1 MKILLVN
8 DYATPVGG
16 VEILILMLRDRL
28 RERGHEVHVFASSA
42 QSGEEESFAD
52 YECFGTTSRFRTLLQ
67 TANPW
72 AYWRLRRVLAS
83 FQPEV
88 VHVLLHLTQLSPLIL
103 PLLRNVPS
111 VYHAQWYR
119 AICPLGTKMLPDGQ
133 TCHVPLGTVCYHTH
147 CLPLRDWVPL
157 MVQMHL
163 WRQWRHAFN
172 RVVAVSTVVQ
182 RRLIAD
188 GIAPV
193 DVIRNGIPMQRLR
206 PPLASPPTAA
216 FAGRFVRE
224 KGIDV
229 LLRAFA
235 RVVAAI
241 PEARLV
247 LVGDG
252 PECVPLR
259 RLIAD
264 LGLSTQVS
272 MAGHLPR
279 QELEPY
285 LAKAWVQVMPSHWA
299 EPFGLVAAEA
309 MMRGTAVIVSDSG
322 GLAELVQDGDTGFL
336 VPPGDSEALA
346 TRLLQVLHSRDL
358 AEHIGQ
364 AGRTMA
370 LACLSERTVVDRF
383 VEVYQQLIEQKD
395 TQGKGNAT

>member
-1 MKILLVN
+1 MRILLVN

-28 RERGHEVHVFASSA
+28 RERGHEVRVFASSA
-42 QSGEEESFAD
+42 RSGGGESFAD

-72 AYWRLRRVLAS
+72 AYWRLRRVLGS

-103 PLLRNVPS
+103 PLLRNIPS

-119 AICPLGTKMLPDGQ
+119 AVCPLGTKMFPDGQ
-133 TCHVPLGTVCYHTH
+133 TCHVSLGTVCYHTH

-182 RRLIAD
+182 RRLIAE

-193 DVIRNGIPMQRLR
+193 DVIRNGIPLQLSR

-252 PECVPLR
+252 PERVPLR

-264 LGLSTQVS
+264 LGLSTRVS
-272 MAGHLPR
+272 MAGHLPH
-279 QELEPY
+279 QELEQY
-285 LAKAWVQVMPSHWA
+285 LTKAWC
-299 EPFGLVAAEA
+299 
-309 MMRGTAVIVSDSG
+309 R
-322 GLAELVQDGDTGFL
+322 
-336 VPPGDSEALA
+336 
-346 TRLLQVLHSRDL
+346 
-358 AEHIGQ
+358 
-364 AGRTMA
+364 
-370 LACLSERTVVDRF
+370 
-383 VEVYQQLIEQKD
+383 
-395 TQGKGNAT
+395 

>member
-1 MKILLVN
+1 MRILLVN

-16 VEILILMLRDRL
+16 VEILVLMLRDRL
-28 RERGHEVHVFASSA
+28 RERGHEVRVFASSA
-42 QSGEEESFAD
+42 RPGGGEGFAD

-72 AYWRLRRVLAS
+72 AHWRLRRVLAA

-111 VYHAQWYR
+111 VFHAQWYR
-119 AICPLGTKMLPDGQ
+119 AVCPLGTKMFPDGQ
-133 TCHVPLGTVCYHTH
+133 TCHVPWGTVCYHTH

-157 MVQMHL
+157 MVQMRL
-163 WRQWRHAFN
+163 WRQWRQAFN
-172 RVVAVSTVVQ
+172 RVVAVSTAVQ
-182 RRLIAD
+182 RSLIAE

-193 DVIRNGIPMQRLR
+193 DVIWNGIPPQRSR
-206 PPLASPPTAA
+206 PPLVSPPTAA

-235 RVVAAI
+235 KVVAAI

-252 PECVPLR
+252 PERLPLH

-264 LGLSTQVS
+264 LGLSTRVS
-272 MAGHLPR
+272 IAGHLPR
-279 QELEPY
+279 QELEQY
-285 LAKAWVQVMPSHWA
+285 LAKAWVQVVPSRWS

-309 MMRGTAVIVSDSG
+309 MMRGTAVIASDTG
-322 GLAELVQDGDTGFL
+322 GLMEIVQDGDTGFL
-336 VPPGDSEALA
+336 VPPGDPEALA
-346 TRLLQVLHSRDL
+346 TRLLQVLHDRDL
-358 AEHIGQ
+358 AEHLGQ

-370 LACLSERTVVDRF
+370 LACLSETTVVDRF

-395 TQGKGNAT
+395 MQGKGKVT